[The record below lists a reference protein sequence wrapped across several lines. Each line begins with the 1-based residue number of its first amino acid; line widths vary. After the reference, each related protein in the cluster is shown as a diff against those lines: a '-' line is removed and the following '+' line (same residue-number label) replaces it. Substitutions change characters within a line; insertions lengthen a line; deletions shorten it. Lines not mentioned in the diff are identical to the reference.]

1 MDNEKNLAYD
11 ETVDSQNELPEEQI
25 QSNGYD
31 QPEDEVAPSV
41 LVNDYKKI
49 KLLDLFIKLKQ
60 YLIILQKSFNNVE
73 HDAIDVMQT
82 KRLNNT
88 YDELSRLLQDAEF
101 YIDNVYEYDD
111 YNKNLYTYLLYNK
124 KSSELISSFRNTLHL
139 DKVQEENK

>member
-25 QSNGYD
+25 QSNEYD

-60 YLIILQKSFNNVE
+60 YLGILQKSFNNVE